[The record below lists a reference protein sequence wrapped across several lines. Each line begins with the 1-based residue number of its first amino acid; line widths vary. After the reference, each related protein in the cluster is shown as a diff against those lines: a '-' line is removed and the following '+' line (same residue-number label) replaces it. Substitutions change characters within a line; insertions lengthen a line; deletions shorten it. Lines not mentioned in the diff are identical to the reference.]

1 MNTFAMNIAITINHA
16 YVPYAYTL
24 LLSLPA
30 HDSAEFQVYILHR
43 DLTDE
48 DCNVLSSLSKLYDIH
63 VHFIRVPASFSEAFT
78 DTSAPAETYFR
89 LCLPALLPD
98 TLDRILY
105 LEADM
110 IAAGSLMSL
119 YTLDFAGR
127 KAACTTDASG
137 NISASVLLLNL
148 SLLHDIPDWSST
160 FRRALECGLD
170 VHNIFSACIHRE
182 NLLLLDSPA
191 YNLSATAAFSLYG
204 LHAAT
209 LPDTVRLLHYMGEK
223 PWHGDHLHN
232 DLESLWWTYAKKSPY
247 YPALL
252 EQTIQGM
259 ILGTNVITYISNIQ
273 KEHRQLTA
281 IVDQYQTLLDK
292 LS

>member
-1 MNTFAMNIAITINHA
+1 MNTFSMNIAITISHA

-30 HDSAEFQVYILHR
+30 HDSAKFQVYVLHR

-63 VHFIRVPASFSEAFT
+63 VHFICVPVSFSEAFT
-78 DTSAPAETYFR
+78 DTSAPAETCFR

-110 IAAGSLMSL
+110 IATASLMPL
-119 YTLDFAGR
+119 YTLDFAGK

-148 SLLHDIPDWSST
+148 PLLHDTPDCPSA
-160 FRRALECGLD
+160 FRHALADGFD
-170 VHNIFSACIHRE
+170 VHTIFRTSFCRE
-182 NLLLLDSPA
+182 DLLLLDSLE
-191 YNLSATAAFSLYG
+191 YNLSATAAF
-204 LHAAT
+204 
-209 LPDTVRLLHYMGEK
+209 PNTVCMPPLCRTVSGF
-223 PWHGDHLHN
+223 
-232 DLESLWWTYAKKSPY
+232 S
-247 YPALL
+247 
-252 EQTIQGM
+252 TIRVKNP
-259 ILGTNVITYISNIQ
+259 GTVIICTMTWNLSGGTMQ
-273 KEHRQLTA
+273 KNPRIIRFFWNRQ
-281 IVDQYQTLLDK
+281 YRG
-292 LS
+292 

>member
-1 MNTFAMNIAITINHA
+1 
-16 YVPYAYTL
+16 
-24 LLSLPA
+24 
-30 HDSAEFQVYILHR
+30 
-43 DLTDE
+43 
-48 DCNVLSSLSKLYDIH
+48 
-63 VHFIRVPASFSEAFT
+63 
-78 DTSAPAETYFR
+78 
-89 LCLPALLPD
+89 
-98 TLDRILY
+98 
-105 LEADM
+105 M
-110 IAAGSLMSL
+110 IATASLMPL
-119 YTLDFAGR
+119 YTLDFAGK

-148 SLLHDIPDWSST
+148 PLLHDTPDCPSV
-160 FRRALECGLD
+160 FRHALADGFD
-170 VHNIFSACIHRE
+170 VHNIFRTSICRE
-182 NLLLLDSPA
+182 DLLLLDSLE
-191 YNLSATAAFSLYG
+191 YNLSATAAFSQYG

-209 LPDTVRLLHYMGEK
+209 LPDSVRLLHYTGEK

-232 DLESLWWTYAKKSPY
+232 DLESLWWNYAKKSPY

-281 IVDQYQTLLDK
+281 IVDQYQTLLEK